1 MLRIGV
7 IGEASELVKLCASI
21 EAIEYIKPKIRIDS
35 IIGVG
40 TGSTVNFFINELA
53 KIRHLF
59 KGAVSSSDASTK
71 LLESHD
77 IEVYELND
85 VNEILIYVDGADE
98 VDTSH
103 NLIKGGGG
111 AHTREKIVASASN
124 EFVCIVD
131 ESKLVNLLGNFPLPV
146 EVIIKS
152 RSYVAREIVKIG
164 GSPELRKNFVTDQG
178 NQILDVKDLTIEN
191 PLDLEK
197 RINLIPGVLDNGL
210 FANCKP
216 QKVIVGKD

>member
-1 MLRIGV
+1 M
-7 IGEASELVKLCASI
+7 SNSKLNASI
-21 EAIEYIKPKIRIDS
+21 EAIEYIKPKIDMNS

-40 TGSTVNFFINELA
+40 TGSTVNYFIQELA
-53 KIRHLF
+53 KIKHMF
-59 KGAVSSSDASTK
+59 KGAVSSSEASTE
-71 LLESHD
+71 LLEKSG
-77 IEVYELND
+77 IEVFELND
-85 VNEILIYVDGADE
+85 VNEILVYVDGADE

-124 EFVCIVD
+124 EFVCIVE
-131 ESKLVNLLGNFPLPV
+131 ESKLVKTLGNFPLPV
-146 EVIIKS
+146 EAMIKS

-164 GSPELRKNFVTDQG
+164 GLPELRKDFLTDQG
-178 NQILDVKDLTIEN
+178 NQILDIKDLAIDD

>member
-1 MLRIGV
+1 M
-7 IGEASELVKLCASI
+7 SNSKLNASI
-21 EAIEYIKPKIRIDS
+21 EAIEYIKPKIDMNS

-40 TGSTVNFFINELA
+40 TGSTVNYFIEELV
-53 KIRHLF
+53 KIKHIF
-59 KGAVSSSDASTK
+59 KGAVSSSEASTQ
-71 LLESHD
+71 LLEESG
-77 IEVYELND
+77 IEVFELND
-85 VNEILIYVDGADE
+85 VNEILVYVDGADE
-98 VDTSH
+98 VDTSY

-131 ESKLVNLLGNFPLPV
+131 ESKLVKALGNFPLPV
-146 EVIIKS
+146 EVMIKS
-152 RSYVAREIVKIG
+152 RSYVAREIVKLG
-164 GSPELRKNFVTDQG
+164 GLPELRKNFLTDQG
-178 NQILDVKDLTIEN
+178 NQILDVKDLTIES

>member
-1 MLRIGV
+1 M
-7 IGEASELVKLCASI
+7 SKSKLNASI

-191 PLDLEK
+191 PLALEK

>member
-1 MLRIGV
+1 M
-7 IGEASELVKLCASI
+7 SNSKLNASI
-21 EAIEYIKPKIRIDS
+21 EAIEYIKPKIDMNS

-40 TGSTVNFFINELA
+40 TGSTVNYFIQELA
-53 KIRHLF
+53 KIKHMF
-59 KGAVSSSDASTK
+59 KGAVSSSEASTE
-71 LLESHD
+71 LLKKSG
-77 IEVYELND
+77 IEVFELND
-85 VNEILIYVDGADE
+85 VNEILVYVDGADE
-98 VDTSH
+98 VDTSN

-131 ESKLVNLLGNFPLPV
+131 KSKLVKTLGNFPLPV
-146 EVIIKS
+146 EAMIKS

-164 GSPELRKNFVTDQG
+164 GLPELRKDFLTDQG
-178 NQILDVKDLTIEN
+178 NQILDIKDLAIDD
-191 PLDLEK
+191 PLDLEQT
-197 RINLIPGVLDNGL
+197 INLIPGVLDNGL

>member
-1 MLRIGV
+1 M
-7 IGEASELVKLCASI
+7 SNSKLNASI
-21 EAIEYIKPKIRIDS
+21 EAIEYIKSKIDINS

-40 TGSTVNFFINELA
+40 TGSTVNYFIEKLA
-53 KIRHLF
+53 KIKHTF

-71 LLESHD
+71 LLEQFG
-77 IEVYELND
+77 IEVFELND
-85 VNEILIYVDGADE
+85 VNEILVYVDGADE
-98 VDTSH
+98 VDVDH
-103 NLIKGGGG
+103 HLIKGGGG

-131 ESKLVNLLGNFPLPV
+131 KSKLVNVLGNFPLPV
-146 EVIIKS
+146 EVLIKS

-164 GSPELRKNFVTDQG
+164 GEPELRKDFLTDQG
-178 NQILDVKDLTIEN
+178 NQILDIKGLKIEN
-191 PLDLEK
+191 PSKLEQK
-197 RINLIPGVLDNGL
+197 INLIPGVLDNGI

>member
-1 MLRIGV
+1 M
-7 IGEASELVKLCASI
+7 SNSKLNASI
-21 EAIEYIKPKIRIDS
+21 EAIEYIKPKIDMNS

-40 TGSTVNFFINELA
+40 TGSTVNYFIQELA
-53 KIRHLF
+53 KIKHMF
-59 KGAVSSSDASTK
+59 KGAVSSSEASTE
-71 LLESHD
+71 LLEKSG
-77 IEVYELND
+77 IEVFELND
-85 VNEILIYVDGADE
+85 VNEILVYVDGADE

-131 ESKLVNLLGNFPLPV
+131 ESKLVKTLGNFHLPV
-146 EVIIKS
+146 EAMIKS

-164 GSPELRKNFVTDQG
+164 GLPELRKDFLTDQG
-178 NQILDVKDLTIEN
+178 NQILDIKDLAIDD
-191 PLDLEK
+191 PLDLEQ

>member
-1 MLRIGV
+1 M
-7 IGEASELVKLCASI
+7 SNSKLNASI
-21 EAIEYIKPKIRIDS
+21 EAIEYVKSKIDINS

-40 TGSTVNFFINELA
+40 TGSTVNYFIEKLA
-53 KIRHLF
+53 KIKHTF

-71 LLESHD
+71 LLEQFG
-77 IEVYELND
+77 IEVFELND
-85 VNEILIYVDGADE
+85 VNEILVYVDGADE
-98 VDTSH
+98 VDVDH
-103 NLIKGGGG
+103 HLIKGGGG

-131 ESKLVNLLGNFPLPV
+131 KSKLVNVLGNFPLPV
-146 EVIIKS
+146 EVLIKS

-164 GSPELRKNFVTDQG
+164 GTPELRKDFLTDQG
-178 NQILDVKDLTIEN
+178 NQILDIKGLKIEN
-191 PLDLEK
+191 PSKLEQK
-197 RINLIPGVLDNGL
+197 INLIPGVLDNGI